1 MTELARVSSAL
12 LQPSDGQGSPRSAAF
27 NDIYHA
33 ADGPAEVARVFMAPA
48 RLAERFAAAGNDTM
62 TIAELGFGTALNFA
76 VLADT
81 FVGCAPAGARL
92 HFISVEKYPIADPE
106 FTAIARQR
114 AVDLPVYDA
123 LAKHYPAR
131 LAGWHRRHFHAGRV
145 TLSLYYGDAADGLAD
160 LVRRMARS
168 VDHWLLDGFAPA
180 RNPDMWRD
188 GLFRDIARLSS
199 AGTTACTFSAA
210 GRVRRGLERAGFQVR
225 KVDQRPHKRHSTA
238 AFYKGSRKGPVPEP
252 LRGPLPTFR
261 APSEVTVMGAGL
273 AGSCVA
279 RALAERGMDVRLVDD
294 PARPATEIPAATVNP
309 RLLADGS
316 AQARQRLRS
325 YLYSIHWLDRFHAT
339 ACHGVLQLP
348 GGRNTAPRL
357 ELLAAQYHDMGP
369 WVRSVDAATAASVTG
384 VPMRVGG
391 LLLPGACTVD
401 IGRLIRE
408 LREHP
413 RIHLRAPEPTQAEP
427 AQPRILCTGA
437 AISEFEETGYLELL
451 PVWGELEQV
460 QITGGPR
467 LPLVGDGFIT
477 PWGGGYSV
485 GSSYEQSPWTPGR
498 ARAFN
503 LDRFESWW
511 ANTIDAPLRY
521 EAIGRVRGCRAVT
534 SDRSPVIGPLHDPTG
549 APRKN
554 QFISTG
560 HGSHGTI
567 SAPFAADCLAAVLN
581 GEFSVLDA
589 EEDACV
595 SGLRFLQRQ
604 ARRGLRHGARP
615 PAEEFG

>member
-12 LQPSDGQGSPRSAAF
+12 LHPGDGRGPPRSAVF

-33 ADGPAEVARVFMAPA
+33 ADGPAEVARVFMEPA
-48 RLAERFAAAGNDTM
+48 GLAERFAAAGSDTM

-81 FVGCAPAGARL
+81 FARRAPAAARL
-92 HFISVEKYPIADPE
+92 HFISVEKYPIADSE

-114 AVDLPVYDA
+114 AVDLPVYNA
-123 LAKHYPAR
+123 LAKHYPAP
-131 LAGWHRRHFHAGRV
+131 LAGWHRRHFHEGRT
-145 TLSLYYGDAADGLAD
+145 TLSLYYGDVADGLAD
-160 LVRRMARS
+160 LVRRMARR

-188 GLFRDIARLSS
+188 GLFRAMARLST

-210 GRVRRGLERAGFQVR
+210 GSVRRGLENAGFQVR

-238 AFYKGSRKGPVPEP
+238 ACYREP
-252 LRGPLPTFR
+252 LRTEQTFR
-261 APSEVTVMGAGL
+261 APAEVTVIGAGL

-279 RALAERGMDVRLVDD
+279 RALAERGMDVHLVDD
-294 PARPATEIPAATVNP
+294 PALPANEIPAATVNP

-325 YLYSIHWLDRFHAT
+325 YMYSIHWLSRFRAT
-339 ACHGVLQLP
+339 ACRGVLQLP
-348 GGRNTAPRL
+348 GGRNTMPRL
-357 ELLAAQYHDMGP
+357 ELLAAQHHDMGP
-369 WVRSVDAATAASVTG
+369 WVRSVDAATAASVSG

-401 IGRLIRE
+401 IGELIRE
-408 LREHP
+408 LCDHP
-413 RIHLRAPEPTQAEP
+413 SIDIRAPEPTGAKP
-427 AQPRILCTGA
+427 GQPRILCTGVA
-437 AISEFEETGYLELL
+437 TPAFEETGYLELL

-460 QITGGPR
+460 QITGGPG
-467 LPLVGDGFIT
+467 LALVGDGFVT
-477 PWGGGYSV
+477 PWGGAYAV
-485 GSSYEQSPWTPGR
+485 GSSYEQAPWTPQR

-503 LDRFESWW
+503 LDRLESWW

-521 EAIGRVRGCRAVT
+521 EVIGRVRGCRAVT
-534 SDRSPVIGPLHDPTG
+534 SDRSPVIGPLHDAAG
-549 APRKN
+549 VPREN

-581 GEFSVLDA
+581 GEFSVMDA

-595 SGLRFLQRQ
+595 NGLRFLHRQ

-615 PAEEFG
+615 PR

>member
-1 MTELARVSSAL
+1 MTALARVSPAW
-12 LQPSDGQGSPRSAAF
+12 LQPGDGRGPPRSAAF

-33 ADGPAEVARVFMAPA
+33 ADGPAEVARVFMEPA
-48 RLAERFAAAGNDTM
+48 RLAERFATVGNDTM

-81 FVGCAPAGARL
+81 FARRAPSVARL
-92 HFISVEKYPIADPE
+92 HFISVEKHPISDPE

-114 AVDLPVYDA
+114 AADLPVYDA
-123 LAKHYPAR
+123 LAKHYPAP
-131 LAGWHRRHFHAGRV
+131 LAGWHRRHFHEGRV

-160 LVRRMARS
+160 LVRRMARR

-180 RNPDMWRD
+180 RNPDMWRE
-188 GLFRDIARLSS
+188 GLFHAMARLSA

-210 GRVRRGLERAGFQVR
+210 GSVRRGLEDAGFQVR
-225 KVDQRPHKRHSTA
+225 RIDQRPHKRHSTA
-238 AFYKGSRKGPVPEP
+238 ACY
-252 LRGPLPTFR
+252 RGPLREPLQTRGPEKTFR
-261 APSEVTVMGAGL
+261 APAEVTVIGAGL

-279 RALAERGMDVRLVDD
+279 RALAERGMDVHLDDD
-294 PARPATEIPAATVNP
+294 PALPAIEIPAATVNP

-325 YLYSIHWLDRFHAT
+325 YLYSIHWLSRFRAT
-339 ACHGVLQLP
+339 ACCGVLQLP
-348 GGRNTAPRL
+348 GGRNTTSRL
-357 ELLAAQYHDMGP
+357 ELLAAQHRDMGP
-369 WVRSVDAATAASVTG
+369 WIRSVNAATAASVSG
-384 VPMRVGG
+384 IPMRVGG

-401 IGRLIRE
+401 IARLIRE
-408 LREHP
+408 LCDHP
-413 RIHLRAPEPTQAEP
+413 RINIRAPGPAKAEP
-427 AQPRILCTGA
+427 GQPRILCTGA
-437 AISEFEETGYLELL
+437 ATPGFGATGYLELL
-451 PVWGELEQV
+451 PVWGELEHL
-460 QITGGPR
+460 QITGGPG
-467 LPLVGDGFIT
+467 LPLIGDGFIT
-477 PWGGGYSV
+477 PWDGGYGV
-485 GSSYEQSPWTPGR
+485 GSSYEQSPWTPQR

-503 LDRFESWW
+503 LDRLASWW

-521 EAIGRVRGCRAVT
+521 EVIGRVRGCRAVT
-534 SDRSPVIGPLHDPTG
+534 SDRSPVIGPLHDATG
-549 APRKN
+549 VPRKN

-595 SGLRFLQRQ
+595 SGLRFLRRQ

-615 PAEEFG
+615 TR